1 MFRAFLDG
9 IATMVGW
16 RVGEAVVR
24 GAKREIGR
32 SARARSASAKASF
45 EEQLAECAREL
56 PGGTAGTA
64 LVVTSSAQI
73 EPRASALSCLVC
85 DDGAMNVASHRAA
98 TVDGHAVR
106 IIDLECRACGSPR
119 VVHFRIDRARA

>member
-9 IATMVGW
+9 IASLVGW

-32 SARARSASAKASF
+32 AARSRSASAKASF
-45 EEQLAECAREL
+45 EEELAECAREL
-56 PGGTAGTA
+56 PGGTAATA
-64 LVVTSSAQI
+64 LVVMSSSQI
-73 EPRASALSCLVC
+73 EPRATALECLVC
-85 DDGAMNVASHRAA
+85 DDGRMDAANHRAA

-106 IIDLECRACGSPR
+106 IIDLECRACGNSR
-119 VVHFRIDRARA
+119 IVHF